1 MPDTDASGAP
11 FPSDL
16 PPRQEEQ
23 GDTPEASSLTQDPS
37 SAQKGAAIPPSL
49 PEEPPKSDEDTAP
62 LTPGQPIKPPE
73 PFGGAPWQPSAPSR
87 KPSDRPSMTADR
99 PARRSAT
106 VDPAASSGA
115 PTGAAT
121 PTRINPV
128 DQEDREATHVSPAAF
143 APPNSLPAPNSARS
157 SQPARKPMIRI
168 SPSSSGAPPQR
179 PMPPSGRR
187 GSGGGGARRTPAP
200 RVVYAGRSRD
210 RSRSGLGCLLRSI
223 FVVLFGLALVA
234 LCGVSILFF
243 QYYRVARTLPDIS
256 NLSQRASQFETTRI
270 LDRKGNVLYELMDPS
285 AGRRT
290 YVPLSRISPY
300 LIAATIAT
308 EDKGFYSHPGFDVF
322 AILRAFVQNWQSGET
337 VSGASTITQQLAR
350 NLLFTPEERSEQTYA
365 RKMREA
371 ILASEITRR
380 YSKDEILEIYL
391 NEIYY
396 GNLAYGI
403 EAAAETYFK
412 TTADQL
418 TLGQAAFLAGLP
430 QAPAV
435 YDVYTNPDAALNR
448 QRDVLALMFEL
459 SLEQNCIYVSNS
471 PQKVCVDAVSAT
483 QAANEIKEFSF
494 PPPVVQIRYPHWV
507 TYVRSLLEAQ
517 YDPQTIYRLGY
528 TVYTTLD
535 PELQD
540 LAQATVM
547 EQVRSM
553 AAQNAHNGALVA
565 IRPSTGEIL
574 AMVGSADFY
583 NEAISG
589 QVNMSISPRQP
600 GSAIK
605 PLTYLAAFEKG
616 WTPATLLWDV
626 PSEFPPSGRADDTRP
641 PYKPVNYD
649 GQYHGPVTVRA
660 ALANSYNIPAVKTL
674 QFVGIYDDPNQ
685 PGEDGFI
692 AFARRMGITTLNQP
706 DYGLSL
712 TLGGGEVTLLELT
725 SAFSTIA
732 NNGLRMAP
740 TAILK
745 IVDHSGKEVFEYRP
759 EGGQQVVRPE
769 HAYLITSILSDNRA
783 RTPAFG
789 ANSPLNLPF
798 PAAAKTGTTNDFRDN
813 WTIGYTP
820 DLAVGVWVG
829 NADYTPMQN
838 TTGLSGA
845 APIWNRVMTAAA
857 PRFSG
862 GSGAAGNPSQFSRPA
877 GVVEMVICEISGTT
891 PSQWCPRQRT
901 ELFAIDQPPLPADQ
915 DLWRQV
921 RIDTWTGL
929 LASPACSEFAEEK
942 FVLNVTDTWAR
953 RWVRRDPQGQAWAEA
968 MGFPRP
974 VIFAPNRECRS
985 DDPRPTLILAYPQDN
1000 ETIRDSMVNIYALI
1014 DAPQDFDFW
1023 RLEYGLGE
1031 KPVVWETLAQGRNRI
1046 KQPDIIASWDVSNFP
1061 AGEVVTLRL
1070 YLQGLDGAYAEKR
1083 VRLLMLVPTPTPTP
1097 TLTPSPTLIPTETP
1111 TPTQIPSPTPT
1122 ETPSPAAAHFPKATQ
1137 AP

>member
-1 MPDTDASGAP
+1 MPLTNAAAP
-11 FPSDL
+11 
-16 PPRQEEQ
+16 
-23 GDTPEASSLTQDPS
+23 GS
-37 SAQKGAAIPPSL
+37 SA
-49 PEEPPKSDEDTAP
+49 
-62 LTPGQPIKPPE
+62 
-73 PFGGAPWQPSAPSR
+73 
-87 KPSDRPSMTADR
+87 
-99 PARRSAT
+99 
-106 VDPAASSGA
+106 PAAR
-115 PTGAAT
+115 P
-121 PTRINPV
+121 NPV
-128 DQEDREATHVSPAAF
+128 DQEDREATHVSPAAY
-143 APPNSLPAPNSARS
+143 AQPNSISAS
-157 SQPARKPMIRI
+157 KPIHSPQPARKPMVRP
-168 SPSSSGAPPQR
+168 SPSTSGAPPQR
-179 PMPPSGRR
+179 PSPPSGRR
-187 GSGGGGARRTPAP
+187 GSSGGGARRTPAP
-200 RVVYAGRSRD
+200 RVVYAGRPPN
-210 RSRSGLGCLLRSI
+210 RSRAGLGCLLRSI
-223 FVVLFGLALVA
+223 FIALFGLALVA
-234 LCGVSILFF
+234 LCGVSILFL

-322 AILRAFVQNWQSGET
+322 AILRAFIQNWQSGET

-396 GNLAYGI
+396 GNLAYGV

-435 YDVYTNPDAALNR
+435 YDVYTNPEAALNR

-459 SLEQNCIYVSNS
+459 SLEQNCIYVSNA
-471 PQKVCVDAVSAT
+471 PQKICVDAVSAT

-494 PPPVVQIRYPHWV
+494 PAPVVQIRYPHWV

-540 LAQATVM
+540 LAQAAVT

-553 AAQNAHNGALVA
+553 SAQNARNGALIA

-589 QVNMSISPRQP
+589 QVNMTISPRQP

-616 WTPATLLWDV
+616 WTPATLIWDV
-626 PSEFPPSGRADDTRP
+626 PSEFPPSGRADDARP

-685 PGEDGFI
+685 PGEDGLI

-745 IVDHSGKEVFEYRP
+745 IVDHSGKVVFEYQP
-759 EGGQQVVRPE
+759 EIGQQVVRPE

-813 WTIGYTP
+813 WTVGYTP
-820 DLAVGVWVG
+820 DLAVGVWIG

-845 APIWNRVMTAAA
+845 APIWNRVMSAAA
-857 PRFSG
+857 PLLSN
-862 GSGAAGNPSQFSRPA
+862 GNPPPFSRPA
-877 GVVEMVICEISGTT
+877 GIVEMVICEVSGAT

-1000 ETIRDSMVNIYALI
+1000 ETIRDSIVNIYALI
-1014 DAPQDFDFW
+1014 DVAQDFDFW

-1031 KPVVWETLAQGRNRI
+1031 KPVVWETLAQGRNRV

-1061 AGEVVTLRL
+1061 PGEVVTLRL
-1070 YLQGLDGAYAEKR
+1070 YLQGLEGAYAEKR
-1083 VRLLMLVPTPTPTP
+1083 ARLLMLVPTPTPTP
-1097 TLTPSPTLIPTETP
+1097 TLTPSPTPIPTETS
-1111 TPTQIPSPTPT
+1111 TPTQTPT
-1122 ETPSPAAAHFPKATQ
+1122 QTPSETPSPAADRFPKATQ